1 MESVAL
7 LTLLF
12 VGIGLFA
19 RRFNPPIRVLLAALI
34 AGALLLMYLT

>member
-1 MESVAL
+1 MASVAV

-19 RRFNPPIRVLLAALI
+19 RRFNPPIKVLLVALI
-34 AGALLLMYLT
+34 AGVLVFMYLT